1 MRPNNNIKRNI
12 IVESEEN
19 AVSGPIGEND
29 LMRDWLFGK
38 IFIGKVHADHRSR
51 NPTKLSVRAKFE
63 LAI

>member
-29 LMRDWLFGK
+29 LMRDWL
-38 IFIGKVHADHRSR
+38 
-51 NPTKLSVRAKFE
+51 LAKY
-63 LAI
+63 L